1 MILERSA
8 LALAVLAF
16 GCGQQALPA
25 TAGAARDLQLP
36 ASTQGLH
43 IVSVNDTEVP
53 DFELLTPSGTKYYSR
68 EMIGQR
74 PFLTVFFATWCDY
87 CQDEL
92 KAMQGA
98 IAKAG
103 ALEMQII
110 PVSVDGPETWNQV
123 PDYLAR
129 FGIHDAA
136 VRANDYPRFAH
147 AYDPFN
153 TVPLLTIVGRNGTL
167 VDCLVGYDPAHAE
180 RLVSSLKLA
189 RSTTPPSRLS
199 AAVTSS
205 QSLELGFASAR

>member
-1 MILERSA
+1 MIIERSA
-8 LALAVLAF
+8 LALAVLVA
-16 GCGQQALPA
+16 GCGQHAPPA
-25 TAGAARDLQLP
+25 NAGAARDLQLP
-36 ASTQGLH
+36 ASTQGLR
-43 IVSVNDTEVP
+43 IVSVNDSEVP
-53 DFELLTPSGTKYYSR
+53 DFELVTPSGAKYYSR
-68 EMIGQR
+68 EMVGQR
-74 PFLTVFFATWCDY
+74 PFMTVFFATWCEY

-136 VRANDYPRFAH
+136 VRANDYPRFAR
-147 AYDPFN
+147 AYDPFD
-153 TVPLLTIVGRNGTL
+153 TVPLLTIVGRNGAL

-180 RLVSSLKLA
+180 RIVSSLKLA
-189 RSTTPPSRLS
+189 RSGSPSRLS
-199 AAVTSS
+199 AGSIEPP
-205 QSLELGFASAR
+205 QSPELGLASAR

>member
-8 LALAVLAF
+8 LALAVLAL
-16 GCGQQALPA
+16 GCGQPAPPA

-36 ASTQGLH
+36 ASTQGLR
-43 IVSVNDTEVP
+43 IVSLSDSEVP
-53 DFELLTPSGTKYYSR
+53 DFELLTPNGTPYNSR
-68 EMIGQR
+68 EMVGQR
-74 PFLTVFFATWCDY
+74 PFMTVFFATWCDY

-92 KAMQGA
+92 KAMQYA

-110 PVSVDGPETWNQV
+110 PVSVDGPETWEQV
-123 PDYLAR
+123 PGYLAS

-136 VRANDYPRFAH
+136 VRANDYPRFAR

-153 TVPLLTIVGRNGTL
+153 TVPLLTIVGRNGAL
-167 VDCLVGYDPAHAE
+167 VDCLVGYDPKHAE

-189 RSTTPPSRLS
+189 RSAPAPSRLS
-199 AAVTSS
+199 AESWPS
-205 QSLELGFASAR
+205 HSLERGFASAR